1 VVESVPLFVVD
12 PPAPLSF
19 VTVPAEADDPSAKP
33 KSTAKMAFLFKN
45 AARAKPLLFAMAL

>member
-1 VVESVPLFVVD
+1 VFEPLV
-12 PPAPLSF
+12 PLSF